1 MGIRKNF
8 RQATL
13 FGFPVMIEKIDKE
26 SYDKKSII
34 STIEKNFKLNK
45 KRNLWEGEV

>member
-8 RQATL
+8 RRATL
-13 FGFPVMIEKIDKE
+13 FGFPVMIEKIDKK

-34 STIEKNFKLNK
+34 SSIEKNFKLNQK
-45 KRNLWEGEV
+45 KNHKG